1 MADAQTTDATSTDTT
16 VGTTTTDTT
25 TVPELGDAGK
35 KALDEERR
43 LRKDAEKR
51 AKQNETELQKLRDAN
66 MNEVDKAIQTAKAEG
81 RTEALREAGMG
92 RVEDAVRAAAGGR
105 PVDVDALLDGLD
117 RTKFLGDDSQPDREA
132 ITAFIDRLAPA
143 PTERGDGFKVPD
155 LAQGTRGDNQQ
166 GLGSTELEKA
176 LVSKLGIPRS

>member
-1 MADAQTTDATSTDTT
+1 MVDAVTPAEGATPPAEAT
-16 VGTTTTDTT
+16 
-25 TVPELGDAGK
+25 PETPPTPLGEGGE
-35 KALDEERR
+35 KALAEERR
-43 LRKDAEKR
+43 LRKEAEKR

-66 MNEVDKAIQTAKAEG
+66 MNEVDKALKSAKDEG

-132 ITAFIDRLAPA
+132 ISAFIDRLAPA

-155 LAQGTRGDNQQ
+155 LAQGTRGENQQ